1 MKGTNSALPSFY
13 SKLTMTKNPILDELR
28 AAREKL
34 LDDAGGDLDRLVAGI
49 RHRQARSGRK
59 VVSGR
64 VPDSRR
70 TEQSA
75 EDADGAVPNGKTSLP
90 AR

>member
-1 MKGTNSALPSFY
+1 VTR
-13 SKLTMTKNPILDELR
+13 TKTPILDELR

-49 RHRQARSGRK
+49 RQRQAKSGRK

-75 EDADGAVPNGKTSLP
+75 EAADGAVPNGKTSSP